1 MNLVIVESP
10 AKAKTINKYLG
21 DDYIVLASYG
31 HIRDLPSKNG
41 SVDPENDFKMEWEV
55 DSFSKKYLKDITDA
69 AKNSSKIILATD
81 PDREGEAI
89 AWHVKE
95 YLNEKK
101 LIKDKHVERV
111 VFNEITKKA
120 VINGIENPRQI
131 EPLLVDAYMARR
143 ALDYLVGFNIS
154 PILWTKLPGSK
165 SAGRVQSVALKLIT
179 EREHEIEL
187 FNPQEFWT
195 LSVKFTDNNKNQ
207 LLSSITQ
214 LDGSKIEKFS
224 FKDKA
229 EIDKAIKDFKSK
241 KFIITDISSKVVNR
255 NPLGPFTTST
265 LQQVASGKLGFGAS
279 RTMQIAQKLYQGIEI
294 EGETIGLITY
304 MRTDG
309 TNLSSDAIDS
319 FRSYI
324 KNEFGKEYLP
334 ETSINYTGK
343 KAKNAQE
350 AHEAIR
356 PTDIMR
362 TPDIIKKYL
371 SPDQNKLYDLIWCR
385 ALSSQM
391 ETAKFDRNTITI
403 STEDNQTKCKASGS
417 VIKFDGFLKILK
429 DNKKDEDEE
438 ILPKMTKGPVN
449 IEALLDEQHFTQPPP
464 RYSEASL
471 VKKLE
476 ELGIGRPSTYASIIS
491 VISTRG
497 YAEAI
502 NKRFH
507 PTDRGKLISAFLEKL
522 FSKYV
527 DYNFTASLENQL
539 DEITT
544 GKEGWLKVLEMFWK
558 DFNQNVSAVKEK
570 RTREVLDLL
579 NESLGSLIFERGKDG
594 NVDRNCKLCDTG
606 SLSLKNSFRGG
617 AFIGCSNYPDCK
629 FTRPLSK
636 AKAAAQSQLAEPKF
650 IGKHDNGNDMFLKNG
665 RFGPYIQYEKNEEIA
680 EKIIE
685 SKKKKKKKKKNDKPD
700 NNFKNVSIPKGV
712 TLESVDLDR
721 AKFLCSLPKILGI
734 NPENQKDI
742 ILNSGRFG
750 PYLKCENK
758 SARIENVEEIF
769 SIGLNRAISLI
780 AEAKPGRMSSS
791 IIKDLGEHPEDKKPV
806 RIMKGQYGPYI
817 KYKSLNATIPEE
829 KDPLEINMEE
839 ALILI
844 EKRKEY
850 DKTKKIKNEE
860 KNEKINNIDYVF
872 KYSFMFIY

>member
-21 DDYIVLASYG
+21 DNYTVLASYG

-41 SVDPENDFKMEWEV
+41 SVDPDQNFKMEWEV
-55 DSFSKKYLKDITDA
+55 DSFSKKYLKEITDA
-69 AKNSSKIILATD
+69 AKDSSKIILATD

-101 LIKDKHVERV
+101 LLKDKEVERV

-120 VINGIENPRQI
+120 VTHGIENPRQI

-179 EREHEIEL
+179 EREHEIES
-187 FNPQEFWT
+187 FNPDEFWT
-195 LSVKFTDNNKNQ
+195 LTVNFQDNRKQSINA
-207 LLSSITQ
+207 SITQ
-214 LDGSKIEKFS
+214 LDGKKIEKFS
-224 FKDKA
+224 FKNKV
-229 EIDKAIKDFKSK
+229 EIDVAIKNIKDKEFNIS
-241 KFIITDISSKVVNR
+241 DISSKIINR
-255 NPLGPFTTST
+255 NPSGPFTTST
-265 LQQVASGKLGFGAS
+265 LQQVASSRLGFGAS
-279 RTMQIAQKLYQGIEI
+279 RTMQIAQRLYQGIEI
-294 EGETIGLITY
+294 DGETIGLITY

-309 TNLSSDAIDS
+309 TNLSADAISD
-319 FRSYI
+319 FRKYI
-324 KNEFGKEYLP
+324 KNEYGKEYLP
-334 ETSINYTGK
+334 ENPLNYSGK

-356 PTDIMR
+356 PTDVER
-362 TPDIIKKYL
+362 SPESVKKYL
-371 SPDQNKLYDLIWCR
+371 SADQQKLYNLIWGR
-385 ALSSQM
+385 ALASQM
-391 ETAKFDRNTITI
+391 ETAKFDRSTITI
-403 STEDNQTKCKASGS
+403 SSKDENTICKSSGS
-417 VIKFDGFLKILK
+417 VLKFDGYLKVFPSPSK
-429 DNKKDEDEE
+429 DDDETL
-438 ILPKMTKGPVN
+438 LPEMSKGPIN
-449 IEALLDEQHFTQPPP
+449 IESLLDEQHFTQPPP

-491 VISTRG
+491 TIANRG
-497 YAEAI
+497 YAEI
-502 NKRFH
+502 LNKRFF

-527 DYNFTASLENQL
+527 DYNFTASLEDQL

-544 GKEGWLKVLEMFWK
+544 GKESWIRVLELFWK
-558 DFNQNVSAVKEK
+558 DFNNNVSEVKEK

-579 NESLGSLIFERGKDG
+579 NDSLGALIFDKDTDGK
-594 NVDRNCKLCDTG
+594 VVRKCQLCNDG

-617 AFIGCSNYPDCK
+617 AFIGCSNYPECK

-636 AKAAAQSQLAEPKF
+636 AKAAAQYNLAEPKLLGQNDK
-650 IGKHDNGNDMFLKNG
+650 GKDIYLKNG
-665 RFGPYIQYEKNEEIA
+665 RFGPYLQYEKEKEEL
-680 EKIIE
+680 ET
-685 SKKKKKKKKKNDKPD
+685 KKKKGRKKKNE
-700 NNFKNVSIPKGV
+700 NEHLKNVSIPKGIDV
-712 TLESVDLDR
+712 DSVDLDK
-721 AKFLCSLPKILGI
+721 AKYLCSLPKVLGQH
-734 NPENQKDI
+734 PENKQDI
-742 ILNSGRFG
+742 TLNSGRFG

-758 SARIENVEEIF
+758 SARLENVEDLF
-769 SIGLNRAISLI
+769 SIGINRAITLI
-780 AEAKPGRMSSS
+780 AEAKPGRISSS
-791 IIKDLGEHPEDKKPV
+791 LIKDLGEHPEDKKPV

-829 KDPLEINMEE
+829 KDPNELTMEE

-850 DKTKKIKNEE
+850 DKTKKKG
-860 KNEKINNIDYVF
+860 KRK
-872 KYSFMFIY
+872 

>member
-21 DDYIVLASYG
+21 KDYKVLASYG

-41 SVDPENDFKMEWEV
+41 SVDPDDNFKMLWEV
-55 DSFSKKYLKDITDA
+55 DSFSRKYLKEITDA
-69 AKNSSKIILATD
+69 AKDSSKIILATD

-101 LIKDKHVERV
+101 LLKDKHIERV

-120 VINGIENPRQI
+120 VTHGIDNPRQI

-187 FNPQEFWT
+187 FKPEEFWT
-195 LSVKFTDNNKNQ
+195 LNIKFNDNNKNSFTANISQ
-207 LLSSITQ
+207 LNN
-214 LDGSKIEKFS
+214 KKVEKFS
-224 FKDKA
+224 FKNKSD
-229 EIDKAIKDFKSK
+229 INKAIDDIKTK
-241 KFIITDISSKVVNR
+241 KFSISDISTKVVSR
-255 NPLGPFTTST
+255 NPSGPFTTST
-265 LQQVASGKLGFGAS
+265 LQQISSGRLGFGAS
-279 RTMQIAQKLYQGIEI
+279 RTMQIAQRLYQGIEI
-294 EGETIGLITY
+294 DGETIGLITY
-304 MRTDG
+304 IRTDG
-309 TNLSSDAIDS
+309 ANVSKDAVPL
-319 FRSYI
+319 FRDYI
-324 KNEFGKEYLP
+324 KKEYGDEYLP
-334 ETSINYTGK
+334 KEPLNYSGK

-356 PTDIMR
+356 PTDIIR
-362 TPDIIKKYL
+362 SPDKIKKYL
-371 SPDQNKLYDLIWCR
+371 SSDQNKLYDLIWSR

-391 ETAKFDRNTITI
+391 ESAKFDRNTITI
-403 STEDNQTKCKASGS
+403 NSNDDGTICKASGS
-417 VIKFDGFLKILK
+417 VIKFDGFLKVFK
-429 DNKKDEDEE
+429 DQKKDDSDK
-438 ILPKMTKGPVN
+438 ILPEVSKGSVN
-449 IEALLDEQHFTQPPP
+449 IEELIDEQHFTQPPP

-497 YAEAI
+497 YAETI
-502 NKRFH
+502 SKRFH

-527 DYNFTASLENQL
+527 DYNFTAGLENQL
-539 DEITT
+539 DDITA
-544 GKEGWLKVLEMFWK
+544 GKEGWIKVLEMFWK
-558 DFNQNVSAVKEK
+558 DFNKNVSDVKEK

-579 NESLGSLIFERGKDG
+579 NDSLGSLIFERDSDG
-594 NVDRNCKLCDTG
+594 NIDRKCKLCENG

-636 AKAAAQSQLAEPKF
+636 AKAAQQSQLAEPKL
-650 IGKHDNGNDMFLKNG
+650 IGKHDNGNDMYLKNG
-665 RFGPYIQYEKNEEIA
+665 RFGPYIQYEIIPEVVSEVA
-680 EKIIE
+680 EKKKT
-685 SKKKKKKKKKNDKPD
+685 KKKKVKKEISNLKNI
-700 NNFKNVSIPKGV
+700 SIPKGISI
-712 TLESVDLDR
+712 ESVDMVR
-721 AKFLCSLPKILGI
+721 AKFLCSLPKSLGI
-734 NPENQKDI
+734 NPENQKEI
-742 ILNSGRFG
+742 FLNSGRFG

-769 SIGLNRAISLI
+769 SIGLNRAITLI

-791 IIKDLGEHPEDKKPV
+791 IIKDLGEHPEDKKTV

-829 KDPLEINMEE
+829 KDPNEINMDD

-844 EKRKEY
+844 EKRIEY
-850 DKTKKIKNEE
+850 DRNKKKIKS
-860 KNEKINNIDYVF
+860 KRSK
-872 KYSFMFIY
+872 K

>member
-21 DDYIVLASYG
+21 DNYTVLASYG

-41 SVDPENDFKMEWEV
+41 SVDPDQNFKMEWEV
-55 DSFSKKYLKDITDA
+55 DNFSKKYLKDITDA
-69 AKNSSKIILATD
+69 AKESSKIILATD

-101 LIKDKHVERV
+101 LLKDKEVERV

-120 VINGIENPRQI
+120 VTFGIENPRQI

-187 FNPQEFWT
+187 FNPEEFWT
-195 LSVKFTDNNKNQ
+195 LSLKFQDEKKN
-207 LLSSITQ
+207 SITASIYQ
-214 LDGSKIEKFS
+214 LDGKKIEKFT
-224 FKDKA
+224 FRKKEDI
-229 EIDKAIKDFKSK
+229 EKAISGLKNK
-241 KFIITDISSKVVNR
+241 KFNISDISSKIVNR
-255 NPLGPFTTST
+255 NPSGPFTTST
-265 LQQVASGKLGFGAS
+265 LQQVASSRLGFGAS

-294 EGETIGLITY
+294 EGDTVGLITY

-309 TNLSSDAIDS
+309 TNLSADAISD
-319 FRSYI
+319 FRNFIKKSYG
-324 KNEFGKEYLP
+324 NEYIP
-334 ETSINYTGK
+334 EKANNYSGK

-356 PTDIMR
+356 PTDINR
-362 TPDIIKKYL
+362 SPEAVKKYL
-371 SPDQNKLYDLIWCR
+371 STDQNKLYNLIWSR

-391 ETAKFDRNTITI
+391 VSAKFDRNTITI
-403 STEDNQTKCKASGS
+403 ETEDKNTVCKTSGS
-417 VIKFDGFLKILK
+417 VLKFDGFLKVYK
-429 DNKKDEDEE
+429 NPNSEDDDE
-438 ILPKMTKGPVN
+438 ILPEVKKGPIN
-449 IEALLDEQHFTQPPP
+449 IESFLDEQHFTQPPP

-491 VISTRG
+491 TISNRG
-497 YAEAI
+497 YAEI
-502 NKRFH
+502 TNKRFF

-527 DYNFTASLENQL
+527 DYNFTAGLEDQL

-544 GKEGWLKVLEMFWK
+544 GKESWINVLELFWK
-558 DFNQNVSAVKEK
+558 DFNNNVSEVKEK

-579 NESLGSLIFERGKDG
+579 NESLGTLIFDKDDSG
-594 NVDRNCKLCDTG
+594 NVVRKCQLCDTG

-617 AFIGCSNYPDCK
+617 AFIGCSNYPECK

-636 AKAAAQSQLAEPKF
+636 AKAAAQAQLAEPKF
-650 IGKHDNGNDMFLKNG
+650 LGKHDNGNDIFLKNG
-665 RFGPYIQYEKNEEIA
+665 RFGPYLQYEKLLESI
-680 EKIIE
+680 EKE
-685 SKKKKKKKKKNDKPD
+685 NKKKKKKTKKAKKDVNELL
-700 NNFKNVSIPKGV
+700 KNVSIPKGIE
-712 TLESVDLDR
+712 LNSIDIDKAR
-721 AKFLCSLPKILGI
+721 FLCSLPKSLGI
-734 NPENQKDI
+734 NPNNQKEI
-742 ILNSGRFG
+742 SLNTGRFG

-758 SARIENVEEIF
+758 SARLENVEEIF
-769 SIGLNRAISLI
+769 SIGLNRAITLI
-780 AEAKPGRMSSS
+780 ADAKPGRMSSS

-829 KDPLEINMEE
+829 KDPTELNMEE

-844 EKRKEY
+844 EKRREY
-850 DKTKKIKNEE
+850 DKNKKSK
-860 KNEKINNIDYVF
+860 KK
-872 KYSFMFIY
+872 KKK

>member
-21 DDYIVLASYG
+21 DNYTVLASYG

-41 SVDPENDFKMEWEV
+41 SVDPDQNFKMEWEV
-55 DSFSKKYLKDITDA
+55 DNFSKKYLKDITDA
-69 AKNSSKIILATD
+69 AKESSKIILATD

-101 LIKDKHVERV
+101 LLKDKEVERV

-120 VINGIENPRQI
+120 VTFGIENPRQI

-187 FNPQEFWT
+187 FNPEEFWT
-195 LSVKFTDNNKNQ
+195 LSLKFQDEKKN
-207 LLSSITQ
+207 SITASIYQ
-214 LDGSKIEKFS
+214 LDGKKIEKFT
-224 FKDKA
+224 FRKKEDI
-229 EIDKAIKDFKSK
+229 EKAISGLKNK
-241 KFIITDISSKVVNR
+241 KFNISDISSKIVNR
-255 NPLGPFTTST
+255 NPSGPFTTST
-265 LQQVASGKLGFGAS
+265 LQQVASSRLGFGAS

-294 EGETIGLITY
+294 EGDTVGLITY

-309 TNLSSDAIDS
+309 TNLSADAISD
-319 FRSYI
+319 FRNFIKKSYG
-324 KNEFGKEYLP
+324 NEYIP
-334 ETSINYTGK
+334 EKANNYSGK

-356 PTDIMR
+356 PTDINR
-362 TPDIIKKYL
+362 SPEAVKKYL
-371 SPDQNKLYDLIWCR
+371 STDQNKLYNLIWSR

-391 ETAKFDRNTITI
+391 VSAKFDRNTITI
-403 STEDNQTKCKASGS
+403 ETEDKNTVCKTSGS
-417 VIKFDGFLKILK
+417 VLKFDGFLKVYK
-429 DNKKDEDEE
+429 NPNSEDDDE
-438 ILPKMTKGPVN
+438 ILPEVKKGPIN
-449 IEALLDEQHFTQPPP
+449 IESFLDEQHFTQPPP

-491 VISTRG
+491 TISNRG
-497 YAEAI
+497 YAEI
-502 NKRFH
+502 TNKRFF

-527 DYNFTASLENQL
+527 DYNFTAGLEDQL

-544 GKEGWLKVLEMFWK
+544 GKESWIKVLELFWK
-558 DFNQNVSAVKEK
+558 DFNSNVSEVKEK

-579 NESLGSLIFERGKDG
+579 NESLGTLIFDKDDSG
-594 NVDRNCKLCDTG
+594 NVVRKCQLCDTG

-617 AFIGCSNYPDCK
+617 AFIGCSNYPECK

-636 AKAAAQSQLAEPKF
+636 AKAAAQAQLAEPKF
-650 IGKHDNGNDMFLKNG
+650 LGKHDNGNDIFLKNG
-665 RFGPYIQYEKNEEIA
+665 RFGPYLQYEKLLESI
-680 EKIIE
+680 EKE
-685 SKKKKKKKKKNDKPD
+685 NKKKKKKTKKAKKDVNELL
-700 NNFKNVSIPKGV
+700 KNVSIPKGI
-712 TLESVDLDR
+712 ELDSIDIDKAR
-721 AKFLCSLPKILGI
+721 FLCSLPKSLGI
-734 NPENQKDI
+734 NPDNQKEI
-742 ILNSGRFG
+742 FLNTGRFG

-758 SARIENVEEIF
+758 SARLENVEEIF
-769 SIGLNRAISLI
+769 SIGLNRAITLI
-780 AEAKPGRMSSS
+780 ADAKPGRMSSS

-829 KDPLEINMEE
+829 KDPTELNMEE

-844 EKRKEY
+844 EKRREY
-850 DKTKKIKNEE
+850 DKNKKTKKK
-860 KNEKINNIDYVF
+860 KK
-872 KYSFMFIY
+872 K

>member
-21 DDYIVLASYG
+21 SNYTVLASYG

-41 SVDPENDFKMEWEV
+41 SVDPDQNFKMEWEV
-55 DSFSKKYLKDITDA
+55 DSFSKKYLKEITDA
-69 AKNSSKIILATD
+69 AKDSSKIILATD

-101 LIKDKHVERV
+101 LLKDKEVERV

-120 VINGIENPRQI
+120 VTHGIENPRQI

-179 EREHEIEL
+179 EREHEIES
-187 FNPQEFWT
+187 FDPEEFWT
-195 LSVKFTDNNKNQ
+195 LTVNFQDSKKNLISANMSLLNGNKVEKFTFRNK
-207 LLSSITQ
+207 I
-214 LDGSKIEKFS
+214 
-224 FKDKA
+224 
-229 EIDKAIKDFKSK
+229 EIDKATENIKDKNFD
-241 KFIITDISSKVVNR
+241 ITDISSKMINR
-255 NPLGPFTTST
+255 NSSGPFTTST
-265 LQQVASGKLGFGAS
+265 LQQIASSRLGFGAS
-279 RTMQIAQKLYQGIEI
+279 RTMQIAQRLYQGIEI
-294 EGETIGLITY
+294 DGETIGLITY

-309 TNLSSDAIDS
+309 TNLSADAITD
-319 FRSYI
+319 FRNYI
-324 KNEFGKEYLP
+324 INEYGKEYLP
-334 ETSINYTGK
+334 ASPINYTGK

-356 PTDIMR
+356 PTDISR
-362 TPDIIKKYL
+362 SPESVKKYL
-371 SPDQNKLYDLIWCR
+371 STDQQKLYNLIWSR

-391 ETAKFDRNTITI
+391 ETAKFDRSTITI
-403 STEDNQTKCKASGS
+403 ASNDGGTICKTSGS
-417 VIKFDGFLKILK
+417 VLKFDGYLKVFPSPRK
-429 DNKKDEDEE
+429 DDDEA
-438 ILPKMTKGPVN
+438 ILPKMSKGPID

-464 RYSEASL
+464 RYSEASI

-491 VISTRG
+491 TIANRG
-497 YAEAI
+497 YAEI
-502 NKRFH
+502 VNKRFF

-527 DYNFTASLENQL
+527 DYNFTAGLEEQL

-544 GKEGWLKVLEMFWK
+544 GKESWIKVLETFWK
-558 DFNQNVSAVKEK
+558 DFNNNVTEVKEK

-579 NESLGSLIFERGKDG
+579 NDSLGTLIFDKDSDGK
-594 NVDRNCKLCDTG
+594 VVRKCQLCENG

-617 AFIGCSNYPDCK
+617 AFIGCSNYPECK

-636 AKAAAQSQLAEPKF
+636 VKAAAQAQLAEPKF
-650 IGKHDNGNDMFLKNG
+650 IGKHDNGNDIYLKNG
-665 RFGPYIQYEKNEEIA
+665 RFGPYLQYEKILKEISEDKKA
-680 EKIIE
+680 
-685 SKKKKKKKKKNDKPD
+685 KKKKKTKKTKTDVNELL
-700 NNFKNVSIPKGV
+700 KNVSIPKG
-712 TLESVDLDR
+712 LELKNIDLEK
-721 AKFLCSLPKILGI
+721 AQFLCSLPKSLGV

-742 ILNSGRFG
+742 TLNTGRFG
-750 PYLKCENK
+750 PYLKCESK
-758 SARIENVEEIF
+758 SAKIENIEEIF
-769 SIGLNRAISLI
+769 SIGLNRAITLI
-780 AEAKPGRMSSS
+780 AEAKPGRMSAS

-806 RIMKGQYGPYI
+806 RVMKGQYGPYI

-829 KDPLEINMEE
+829 KDPTELTMEE

-850 DKTKKIKNEE
+850 DKTKKSK
-860 KNEKINNIDYVF
+860 KK
-872 KYSFMFIY
+872 KKGKK

>member
-21 DDYIVLASYG
+21 DNYKVLASYG

-41 SVDPENDFKMEWEV
+41 SVNPDQDFKMEWEV
-55 DSFSKKYLKDITDA
+55 DSFSKKYLKEITDA
-69 AKNSSKIILATD
+69 AKDSSKIILATD

-101 LIKDKHVERV
+101 LLKDKEIERV

-120 VINGIENPRQI
+120 VIQGIENPRQI

-179 EREHEIEL
+179 EREHAIES
-187 FNPQEFWT
+187 FKPEEFWT
-195 LSVKFTDNNKNQ
+195 LSIKFADTTNQNFTASISQLNNN
-207 LLSSITQ
+207 
-214 LDGSKIEKFS
+214 KIEKFS
-224 FKDKA
+224 FRNKE
-229 EIDKAIKDFKSK
+229 EINKAISSINKK
-241 KFIITDISSKVVNR
+241 KFSITDISSKIVNR
-255 NPLGPFTTST
+255 NPSGPFTTST
-265 LQQVASGKLGFGAS
+265 LQQTASSRLGFGAS
-279 RTMQIAQKLYQGIEI
+279 RTMQIAQKLYQGIEM

-309 TNLSSDAIDS
+309 TNLSKDAVTS
-319 FRSYI
+319 FRNYI
-324 KNEFGKEYLP
+324 QKEIGNEYLP
-334 ETSINYTGK
+334 KDILNYSGK

-356 PTDIMR
+356 PTDIIR
-362 TPDIIKKYL
+362 TPQSVKKYL
-371 SPDQNKLYDLIWCR
+371 STDQNKLYDLIWSR

-391 ETAKFDRNTITI
+391 ESAKFDRNTITI
-403 STEDNQTKCKASGS
+403 TSDNNDTICKASGS
-417 VIKFDGFLKILK
+417 VLKFDGFLKIYNNQSK
-429 DNKKDEDEE
+429 DDDET
-438 ILPKMTKGPVN
+438 ILPAVSKGPIN
-449 IEALLDEQHFTQPPP
+449 IEALIDEQHYTQPPP

-491 VISTRG
+491 TIANRG
-497 YAEAI
+497 YAEI
-502 NKRFH
+502 LNKRFF

-527 DYNFTASLENQL
+527 DYNFTAGLEDQL

-544 GKEGWLKVLEMFWK
+544 GKESWIKVLELFWK
-558 DFNQNVSAVKEK
+558 DFNNNVSEVKEK

-579 NESLGSLIFERGKDG
+579 NDSLGELIFDKDNEG
-594 NVDRNCKLCDTG
+594 NVVRKCQLCSSGT
-606 SLSLKNSFRGG
+606 LSLKNSFRGG
-617 AFIGCSNYPDCK
+617 AFIGCSNYPECK

-636 AKAAAQSQLAEPKF
+636 AKAAAQAQLAEPKF
-650 IGKHDNGNDMFLKNG
+650 IGKHENGNDIYLKNG
-665 RFGPYIQYEKNEEIA
+665 RFGPYLQYEKIPSDIEV
-680 EKIIE
+680 EKI
-685 SKKKKKKKKKNDKPD
+685 SKKKKKTKKLKSDVNELL
-700 NNFKNVSIPKGV
+700 KNVSIPKGLE
-712 TLESVDLDR
+712 LESINLEK
-721 AKFLCSLPKILGI
+721 AQFLCSLPKSLGI
-734 NPENQKDI
+734 NPDNQKDI
-742 ILNSGRFG
+742 TLNVGRFG

-769 SIGLNRAISLI
+769 SIGLNRAITLI

-791 IIKDLGEHPEDKKPV
+791 MIKDLGEHPEDKKPV
-806 RIMKGQYGPYI
+806 RVMKGQYGPYI

-829 KDPLEINMEE
+829 KDPTELTMEE

-850 DKTKKIKNEE
+850 DKSKKSKG
-860 KNEKINNIDYVF
+860 KK
-872 KYSFMFIY
+872 KK

>member
-21 DDYIVLASYG
+21 DNYKVLASYG

-41 SVDPENDFKMEWEV
+41 SVNPDQDFKMEWEV
-55 DSFSKKYLKDITDA
+55 DSFSKKYLKEITDA
-69 AKNSSKIILATD
+69 AKDSSKIILATD

-101 LIKDKHVERV
+101 LLKDKEIERV

-120 VINGIENPRQI
+120 VIQGIENPRQI

-179 EREHEIEL
+179 EREHAIES
-187 FNPQEFWT
+187 FKPEEFWT
-195 LSVKFTDNNKNQ
+195 LSIKFADTANQNFTASINQLDNN
-207 LLSSITQ
+207 
-214 LDGSKIEKFS
+214 KIEKFS
-224 FKDKA
+224 FRNKE
-229 EIDKAIKDFKSK
+229 EINKAISSINKK
-241 KFIITDISSKVVNR
+241 KFSITDISSKIVNR
-255 NPLGPFTTST
+255 NPSGPFTTST
-265 LQQVASGKLGFGAS
+265 LQQTASSRLGFGAS
-279 RTMQIAQKLYQGIEI
+279 RTMQIAQKLYQGIEM

-309 TNLSSDAIDS
+309 TNLSKDAVTS
-319 FRSYI
+319 FRNYI
-324 KNEFGKEYLP
+324 QKEIGNEYLP
-334 ETSINYTGK
+334 KDVLNYSGK

-356 PTDIMR
+356 PTDIIR
-362 TPDIIKKYL
+362 TPESVKKYL
-371 SPDQNKLYDLIWCR
+371 STDQNKLYDLIWSR

-391 ETAKFDRNTITI
+391 ESAKFDRNTITI
-403 STEDNQTKCKASGS
+403 TSDNNDTICKASGS
-417 VIKFDGFLKILK
+417 VLKFDGFLKIYNNQSK
-429 DNKKDEDEE
+429 DDDET
-438 ILPKMTKGPVN
+438 ILPAVSKGPIN
-449 IEALLDEQHFTQPPP
+449 IEALIDEQHYTQPPP

-491 VISTRG
+491 TIANRG
-497 YAEAI
+497 YAEI
-502 NKRFH
+502 LNKRFF

-527 DYNFTASLENQL
+527 DYNFTAGLEDQL

-544 GKEGWLKVLEMFWK
+544 GKESWIKVLELFWK
-558 DFNQNVSAVKEK
+558 DFNNNVSEVKEK

-579 NESLGSLIFERGKDG
+579 NDSLGELIFDKDNEG
-594 NVDRNCKLCDTG
+594 NVVRKCQLCSSGT
-606 SLSLKNSFRGG
+606 LSLKNSFRGG
-617 AFIGCSNYPDCK
+617 AFIGCSNYPECK

-636 AKAAAQSQLAEPKF
+636 AKAAAQAQLAEPKF
-650 IGKHDNGNDMFLKNG
+650 IGKHENGNDIYLKNG
-665 RFGPYIQYEKNEEIA
+665 RFGPYLQYEKIPSDIEV
-680 EKIIE
+680 EKI
-685 SKKKKKKKKKNDKPD
+685 SKKKKKTKKLKSDVNELL
-700 NNFKNVSIPKGV
+700 KNVSIPKGLE
-712 TLESVDLDR
+712 LESINLEK
-721 AKFLCSLPKILGI
+721 AQFLCSLPKSLGI
-734 NPENQKDI
+734 NPDNQKEI
-742 ILNSGRFG
+742 TLNVGRFG

-769 SIGLNRAISLI
+769 SIGLNRAITLI

-791 IIKDLGEHPEDKKPV
+791 MIKDLGEHPEDKKPV
-806 RIMKGQYGPYI
+806 RVMKGQYGPYI

-829 KDPLEINMEE
+829 KDPTELTMEE

-850 DKTKKIKNEE
+850 DKSKKSKG
-860 KNEKINNIDYVF
+860 KK
-872 KYSFMFIY
+872 KK

>member
-21 DDYIVLASYG
+21 DNYTVLASYG

-41 SVDPENDFKMEWEV
+41 SVDPEKNFKMEWEV
-55 DSFSKKYLKDITDA
+55 DSFSKKYLKEITDA
-69 AKNSSKIILATD
+69 AKDSSKIILATD

-101 LIKDKHVERV
+101 LLKDKEVERV

-120 VINGIENPRQI
+120 VTHGIENPRQI

-179 EREHEIEL
+179 EREHEIES
-187 FNPQEFWT
+187 FKPEEFWT
-195 LSVKFTDNNKNQ
+195 LSINFQNDKKDIITASISQLNGNKV
-207 LLSSITQ
+207 
-214 LDGSKIEKFS
+214 EKFS
-224 FKDKA
+224 FKNKSEVNVA
-229 EIDKAIKDFKSK
+229 MLEIKDK
-241 KFIITDISSKVVNR
+241 KFTITDISSKIVSR
-255 NPLGPFTTST
+255 NPSGPFTTST
-265 LQQVASGKLGFGAS
+265 LQQVASSRLGFGAS

-294 EGETIGLITY
+294 DGETIGLITY

-309 TNLSSDAIDS
+309 TNLSADAILE
-319 FRSYI
+319 FRNYI
-324 KNEFGKEYLP
+324 KNQYGNEYLP
-334 ETSINYTGK
+334 ENPLNYSGK

-356 PTDIMR
+356 PTDIIR
-362 TPDIIKKYL
+362 SPESVKKYL
-371 SPDQNKLYDLIWCR
+371 SADQQKLYNLIWGR

-403 STEDNQTKCKASGS
+403 SSEDNKTICKTSGS
-417 VIKFDGFLKILK
+417 VLKFDGFLKVFPSPNK
-429 DNKKDEDEE
+429 DDDEAV
-438 ILPKMTKGPVN
+438 LPEMFKGPIN
-449 IEALLDEQHFTQPPP
+449 IEALHDEQHFTQPPP

-491 VISTRG
+491 TIANRG
-497 YAEAI
+497 YAEII
-502 NKRFH
+502 NKRFF

-527 DYNFTASLENQL
+527 DYNFTAGLEDQL

-544 GKEGWLKVLEMFWK
+544 GKESWIKVLEMFWK
-558 DFNQNVSAVKEK
+558 DFNNNVSEVKEK

-579 NESLGSLIFERGKDG
+579 NDSLGALIFDKDSNGKI
-594 NVDRNCKLCDTG
+594 VRKCQLCETG

-617 AFIGCSNYPDCK
+617 AFIGCSNYPECK

-650 IGKHDNGNDMFLKNG
+650 IGKHENGNDIFLKNG
-665 RFGPYIQYEKNEEIA
+665 RFGPYLQYEKLAESVIE
-680 EKIIE
+680 EKIT
-685 SKKKKKKKKKNDKPD
+685 KKKKKTRKVKSDINELLKNI
-700 NNFKNVSIPKGV
+700 SIPKGIELDSID
-712 TLESVDLDR
+712 LEK
-721 AKFLCSLPKILGI
+721 AQFLCSLPKSLGL
-734 NPENQKDI
+734 NPENQKEI
-742 ILNSGRFG
+742 TLNTGRYG

-769 SIGLNRAISLI
+769 SIGLNRAITLI

-829 KDPLEINMEE
+829 KDPLELNMEE

-850 DKTKKIKNEE
+850 DKTKKNK
-860 KNEKINNIDYVF
+860 KTK
-872 KYSFMFIY
+872 K

>member
-21 DDYIVLASYG
+21 DEYIVLASYG
-31 HIRDLPSKNG
+31 HIRDLPSRNG
-41 SVDPENDFKMEWEV
+41 SVDPENNFKMEWEV
-55 DSFSKKYLKDITDA
+55 DGFSKKYLKEITDA

-95 YLNEKK
+95 YLSEKK
-101 LIKDKHVERV
+101 LLKDKEVERV

-120 VINGIENPRQI
+120 VTHGIQNPRQI

-179 EREHEIEL
+179 EREHSIEL
-187 FNPQEFWT
+187 FNPDEFWT
-195 LSVKFTDNNKNQ
+195 LSVNFIDDDKNK
-207 LLSSITQ
+207 LTASIFQ
-214 LDGSKIEKFS
+214 HNEEKIEKFS
-224 FKDKA
+224 FKNKI
-229 EIDKAIKDFKSK
+229 EIDKAIDEIKSK
-241 KFIITDISSKVVNR
+241 KFKISDISSKVVNR
-255 NPLGPFTTST
+255 NPSGPFTTST
-265 LQQVASGKLGFGAS
+265 LQQVSSGKLGFGAS

-309 TNLSSDAIDS
+309 TNLSTDAVSS
-319 FRSYI
+319 FREYI
-324 KNEFGKEYLP
+324 KNEFGNEYLP
-334 ETSINYTGK
+334 NNPLNYSGK

-362 TPDIIKKYL
+362 TPIAVKKYL
-371 SPDQNKLYDLIWCR
+371 SLDQHKLYELIWSR

-391 ETAKFDRNTITI
+391 ESAKFDRNTITI
-403 STEDNQTKCKASGS
+403 NSNDNSTICKASGS
-417 VIKFDGFLKILK
+417 VINFDGFLKIIK
-429 DNKKDEDEE
+429 DNKKDDGDD
-438 ILPKMTKGPVN
+438 ILPEVKIGPIN
-449 IEALLDEQHFTQPPP
+449 IESLLDEQHFTQPPP

-497 YAEAI
+497 YAETI
-502 NKRFH
+502 NKRFY

-527 DYNFTASLENQL
+527 DYNFTAGLENQL

-544 GKEGWLKVLEMFWK
+544 GKEGWIKVLEMFWK
-558 DFNQNVSAVKEK
+558 DFNQNVMEVKEK

-579 NESLGSLIFERGKDG
+579 NDSLGSLIFNRDKDG
-594 NVDRNCKLCDTG
+594 NIDRKCSLCENG
-606 SLSLKNSFRGG
+606 LLSLKNSFRGG

-636 AKAAAQSQLAEPKF
+636 AKAAAQSQLAEPKL
-650 IGKHDNGNDMFLKNG
+650 IGQHENGKDMYLKNG
-665 RFGPYIQYEKNEEIA
+665 RFGPYIQYE
-680 EKIIE
+680 IIPISKKE
-685 SKKKKKKKKKNDKPD
+685 PIKKKKTKKKKNEKE
-700 NNFKNVSIPKGV
+700 NNNMKNISIPKGIELDTV
-712 TLESVDLDR
+712 NLER
-721 AKFLCSLPKILGI
+721 ANFLCSLPKNLGI
-734 NPENQKDI
+734 NPENQKEI

-758 SARIENVEEIF
+758 SARVENVEEIF
-769 SIGLNRAISLI
+769 SIGLNRAITLI
-780 AEAKPGRMSSS
+780 AEAKPGRISSS

-817 KYKSLNATIPEE
+817 KYKSINATIPEE
-829 KDPLEINMEE
+829 KDPTELNMED

-850 DKTKKIKNEE
+850 DKMKKSK
-860 KNEKINNIDYVF
+860 KQK
-872 KYSFMFIY
+872 KKKRKK

>member
-10 AKAKTINKYLG
+10 AKSKTINKYLG
-21 DDYIVLASYG
+21 TNYTVLASYG

-41 SVDPENDFKMEWEV
+41 SVDPENKFKMIWEI
-55 DSFSKKYLKDITDA
+55 DSFSKKYLKDIVDVV
-69 AKNSSKIILATD
+69 KDSEKIILATD

-95 YLNEKK
+95 YLDEKK
-101 LIKDKHVERV
+101 LLKDKKIERV

-120 VINGIENPRQI
+120 VIHGIENPRQI

-179 EREHEIEL
+179 EREHEIES
-187 FNPQEFWT
+187 FKPEEFWT
-195 LSVKFTDNNKNQ
+195 LSVKFIDNKNQ
-207 LLSSITQ
+207 NITASISQ
-214 LDGSKIEKFS
+214 LDNKKIEKFS
-224 FKDKA
+224 FRNKD
-229 EIDKAIKDFKSK
+229 EINIAMSKIKGK
-241 KFIITDISSKVVNR
+241 KFNITDISSKIVNR
-255 NPLGPFTTST
+255 NPSGPFTTST
-265 LQQVASGKLGFGAS
+265 LQQTASSKLGFGAS
-279 RTMQIAQKLYQGIEI
+279 RTMQIAQKLYQGIDI

-309 TNLSSDAIDS
+309 TNLSADAVS
-319 FRSYI
+319 TFRDYI
-324 KNEFGKEYLP
+324 KNQFGKEYLP
-334 ETSINYTGK
+334 ESALNYSGK

-356 PTDIMR
+356 PTDITR
-362 TPDIIKKYL
+362 SAQNVKKYL
-371 SPDQNKLYDLIWCR
+371 SADQNKLYNLIWSR
-385 ALSSQM
+385 ALSSQI
-391 ETAKFDRNTITI
+391 ESAQFDRNTITI
-403 STEDNQTKCKASGS
+403 NSENNDTICKASGS
-417 VIKFDGFLKILK
+417 VLKFDGFLKVYNNPNK
-429 DNKKDEDEE
+429 DDNES
-438 ILPKMTKGPVN
+438 ILPEMSKGPIN

-491 VISTRG
+491 TIANRG
-497 YAEAI
+497 YAEI
-502 NKRFH
+502 VNKRFF
-507 PTDRGKLISAFLEKL
+507 PTDRGKLISAFLQKL

-527 DYNFTASLENQL
+527 DYNFTAGLEDQL
-539 DEITT
+539 DEITS
-544 GKEGWLKVLEMFWK
+544 GKESWIKVLELFWK
-558 DFNQNVSAVKEK
+558 DFNNNVSEVKEK

-579 NESLGSLIFERGKDG
+579 NDSLGDLVFDKDNDG
-594 NVDRNCKLCDTG
+594 NIVRKCQLCNSGT
-606 SLSLKNSFRGG
+606 LSLKNSFRGG

-636 AKAAAQSQLAEPKF
+636 AKAAAQAQLAEPKF
-650 IGKHDNGNDMFLKNG
+650 IGKHENGKDIYLKNG
-665 RFGPYIQYEKNEEIA
+665 RFGPYLQYETLIV
-680 EKIIE
+680 EKDIDTFKT
-685 SKKKKKKKKKNDKPD
+685 KKKKTKKVKKKTND
-700 NNFKNVSIPKGV
+700 NLKNVSIPKGIELI
-712 TLESVDLDR
+712 TVDLDK
-721 AKFLCSLPKILGI
+721 AQFLCSLPKNLGV
-734 NPENQKDI
+734 NPENQKEI
-742 ILNSGRFG
+742 FLYTGRFG

-769 SIGLNRAISLI
+769 SIGLNRAITLI

-806 RIMKGQYGPYI
+806 RVMKGQYGPYI

-829 KDPLEINMEE
+829 KDPTELTMEE

-850 DKTKKIKNEE
+850 DKTKKSK
-860 KNEKINNIDYVF
+860 KRK
-872 KYSFMFIY
+872 